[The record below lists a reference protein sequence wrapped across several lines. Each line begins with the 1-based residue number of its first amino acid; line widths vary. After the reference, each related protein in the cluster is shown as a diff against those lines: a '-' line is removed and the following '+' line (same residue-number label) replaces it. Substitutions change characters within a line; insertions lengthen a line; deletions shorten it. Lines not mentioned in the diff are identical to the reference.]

1 MAIEQALRA
10 KDQMP
15 GVASGSG
22 AGDVVLPRKV
32 VVAGFIS
39 TFIEWYDFLVYGTVA
54 ALVFNQ
60 LFFPKLDSMA
70 GTLATLS
77 TFAVGFLA
85 RPLGGIIF
93 GHFGDRVG
101 RKKMLIMTLL
111 IMAIAT
117 TGIGLL
123 PSYDQIGIWAPILL
137 VFCRF
142 MQGISVG
149 GEWGGVALLLMEQSP
164 VKRRGFNGSW
174 AQIGGYLGPLAGT
187 SVIAI
192 VASFTTAEEFLAWG
206 WRVPF
211 LLSIALFVV
220 GMYVRV
226 TMGETPVFARAK
238 KTKMPLASV
247 FKENTSTVLGIIGV
261 HGAEAALLFVALVY
275 VPGYLK
281 NTAGFAVSAATT
293 AVVAMLVAATVATMF
308 GGWLSDYIGRVK
320 VTAAGLIVGILVAFP
335 LFWSAGTGSPLLVY
349 LAMITAGISIGL
361 VYGPEPAFFGELFP
375 TKHRYSGISIGAQL
389 GAVIGGATAPIL
401 ATLLLGWTGGTWGV
415 SVLVIVWQ
423 IVGLFGLAVLGE
435 TRGRDLDF

>member
-1 MAIEQALRA
+1 MAMEQTLSA
-10 KDQMP
+10 
-15 GVASGSG
+15 
-22 AGDVVLPRKV
+22 DVRPMSANVRLPKKV

-60 LFFPKLDSMA
+60 LFFPKLDSFA

-77 TFAVGFLA
+77 TFAVGFVA
-85 RPLGGIIF
+85 RPVGGIIF
-93 GHFGDRVG
+93 GHFGDRIG
-101 RKKMLIMTLL
+101 RKQMLIATLL
-111 IMAIAT
+111 IMAVAT

-123 PSYDQIGIWAPILL
+123 PSYEQAGIWAPVLL
-137 VFCRF
+137 VLCRF

-164 VKRRGFNGSW
+164 VEKRGFNGSW

-192 VASFTTAEEFLAWG
+192 ISAFTTAEEFLAWG

-211 LLSIALFVV
+211 LLSILLFAV

-238 KTKMPLASV
+238 KTKVPLASV
-247 FKENTSTVLGIIGV
+247 FSENTSTVFGIIGV

-281 NTAGFAVSAATT
+281 NTAHFATSAATT
-293 AVVAMLVAATVATMF
+293 SVVAMLVAATVFTMF
-308 GGWLSDYIGRVK
+308 GGWLSDRVGRVP

-335 LFWSAGTGSPLLVY
+335 LFWSADTGSTALVC
-349 LAMITAGISIGL
+349 LAMAAAGASIGL
-361 VYGPEPAFFGELFP
+361 IYGPEPAFFGELFP
-375 TKHRYSGISIGAQL
+375 TKHRYTGISLGAQL

-401 ATLLLGWTGGTWGV
+401 ATLAMGWTGGTWGV
-415 SVLVIVWQ
+415 SWLVIGWQ
-423 IVGLFGLAVLGE
+423 VLGLIGLMFLGE
-435 TRGRDLDF
+435 TRGKSLDT